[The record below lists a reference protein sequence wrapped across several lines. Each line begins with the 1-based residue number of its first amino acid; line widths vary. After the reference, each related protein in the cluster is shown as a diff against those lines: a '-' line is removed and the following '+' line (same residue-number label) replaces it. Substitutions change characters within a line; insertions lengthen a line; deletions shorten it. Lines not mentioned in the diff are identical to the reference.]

1 MKQRVTE
8 DDFIRAFD
16 DYNRSENFTV
26 SARRAMFEYFEEYE
40 EDIGEE
46 IEFDVIGICCE
57 FSEYRNLD
65 EIREA
70 YGLEE
75 DDEIEDYTHV
85 IPVYTF
91 DTSAP
96 NAADWKE
103 IVTGVVIRD
112 W

>member
-1 MKQRVTE
+1 MKQTITE
-8 DDFIRAFD
+8 DEFIRAFD

-26 SARRAMFEYFEEYE
+26 AARRAMFEYFEEYE
-40 EDIGEE
+40 EDTGVEMDL
-46 IEFDVIGICCE
+46 DVIAICCE
-57 FSEYRNLD
+57 FSEYAD
-65 EIREA
+65 EEEVRET

-96 NAADWKE
+96 SALEWKDVQTGIVIQDW
-103 IVTGVVIRD
+103 
-112 W
+112 